1 MRLWA
6 AKHGVAFSRDA
17 CGNILMRH
25 RRGKPPAKWAFE
37 GHIDHPG
44 FIVRSVSGRTVEAE
58 FAGWVKLE
66 YFRGERVK
74 LFALGGPVG
83 ATVVA
88 APQPKETPFIQ
99 ARLRLDRA
107 ADLRVGDIGMWDL
120 PPMRVRGTRWSSR
133 ACDNLVGSAAVV
145 CALGE
150 IIAAGTPCDLT
161 VLLTRAEEAG
171 FIGTLGGCEK
181 RTLPR
186 DAFVVAVE
194 TSKAQ
199 PGAPLGAGVVV
210 RVGDSIRTFDPSLTA
225 HISAVAAGLAR
236 RDKGFHFVRQLMP
249 GGATEASAYLMYGWT
264 AAALCVPLGNYHNM
278 GDRGKIAAEQID
290 LGDFESLIKLL
301 AALPAEKTL
310 PRDTDDRLRKNS
322 VTCSNHVAGSCN
334 MGGC

>member
-1 MRLWA
+1 MSPR
-6 AKHGVAFSRDA
+6 
-17 CGNILMRH
+17 
-25 RRGKPPAKWAFE
+25 
-37 GHIDHPG
+37 
-44 FIVRSVSGRTVEAE
+44 
-58 FAGWVKLE
+58 
-66 YFRGERVK
+66 
-74 LFALGGPVG
+74 
-83 ATVVA
+83 
-88 APQPKETPFIQ
+88 QPKETPFIQ

-120 PPMRVRGTRWSSR
+120 PPMRVRGTALSSR
-133 ACDNLVGSAAVV
+133 ACDDLVGSAAVV

-171 FIGTLGGCEK
+171 FIGTLGACEK

-310 PRDTDDRLRKNS
+310 PRNTDDRLREKFRNVLKS
-322 VTCSNHVAGSCN
+322 R
-334 MGGC
+334 GGFL